1 MNLET
6 LFLLFIIYSFLGWL
20 MEEVLV
26 SIKEKKIVDR
36 GFLIGPICP
45 IYGSGA
51 LLITII
57 LENYHNDIIVLFI
70 LSTVLGAILEYFTS
84 YIMEKI
90 FKVRWWDYSHD
101 KYNLNGRI
109 CLKTSICFGILGVL
123 MIHFLNP
130 FFNHLLNLIP
140 NTILQIIAIILA
152 ILLIIDTILSFSIIS
167 KIKKIGLTGAKD
179 ATDEI
184 TAKVREVL
192 KNSSFFT
199 KRLVDAFPNFKV
211 KIKQE
216 VRKIGNNIEESV
228 QKLEKTRKSKK

>member
-1 MNLET
+1 MNLEI

-20 MEEVLV
+20 MEEILV

-45 IYGSGA
+45 IYGCGA
-51 LLITII
+51 LLITIV
-57 LENYHNDIIVLFI
+57 LANYHNDIPVLFI
-70 LSTVLGAILEYFTS
+70 LATVLGAVLEYFTS
-84 YIMEKI
+84 YIMEKL

-123 MIHFLNP
+123 MIHFFNP
-130 FFNHLLNLIP
+130 FFTSLLSLIS

-152 ILLIIDTILSFSIIS
+152 ILLVVDTILSFSVIS

-184 TAKVREVL
+184 TARVREVL

-199 KRLVDAFPNFKV
+199 KRLVNAFPNLKV
-211 KIKQE
+211 KIKDE
-216 VRKIGNNIEESV
+216 VRKIGNNIEEGI
-228 QKLEKTRKSKK
+228 QKIEKNRKNKK

>member
-1 MNLET
+1 MTLET

-20 MEEVLV
+20 MEELLV
-26 SIKEKKIVDR
+26 SIKEKKLVDR

-51 LLITII
+51 LLITIF
-57 LENYHNDIIVLFI
+57 LENYHNDILVLFVLATI
-70 LSTVLGAILEYFTS
+70 LGAILEYFTS

-109 CLKTSICFGILGVL
+109 CLKTSICFGILGVI

-130 FFNHLLNLIP
+130 FFLDLLELIP
-140 NTILQIIAIILA
+140 NTVLQVISIVLA
-152 ILLIIDTILSFSIIS
+152 ILLVIDTAVSFSVIS
-167 KIKKIGLTGAKD
+167 KIKKIDLSGARD

-192 KNSSFFT
+192 KSKSFFT
-199 KRLVDAFPNFKV
+199 KRLVDAFPNLKS
-211 KIKQE
+211 KIKEE
-216 VRKIGNNIEESV
+216 VKKLGINLEEELQKIEKIRKN
-228 QKLEKTRKSKK
+228 KK

>member
-6 LFLLFIIYSFLGWL
+6 LFLLFIIYSFLGWV
-20 MEEVLV
+20 MEEILV

-45 IYGSGA
+45 IYGCGA
-51 LLITII
+51 LLITIV
-57 LENYHNDIIVLFI
+57 LAKYHSDIPALFI
-70 LSTVLGAILEYFTS
+70 LATVLGAALEYFTS
-84 YIMEKI
+84 YIMEKL

-109 CLKTSICFGILGVL
+109 CLKTSVGFGLLGVL

-130 FFNHLLNLIP
+130 FFTHILSMIP

-152 ILLIIDTILSFSIIS
+152 ILLVIDTVLSFSIIS

-184 TAKVREVL
+184 SAKVKELL
-192 KNSSFFT
+192 KSKSFFT
-199 KRLVDAFPNFKV
+199 KRLVDAFPNL
-211 KIKQE
+211 KIKIKDE
-216 VRKIGNNIEESV
+216 VRKIGNNIEEGI
-228 QKLEKTRKSKK
+228 QKIEKNRKNKK

>member
-51 LLITII
+51 LLITIL
-57 LENYHNDIIVLFI
+57 LEKYHNDIIVLFI
-70 LSTVLGAILEYFTS
+70 LSTVLGAVLEYFTS
-84 YIMEKI
+84 YIMEKL

-130 FFNHLLNLIP
+130 FFTHLLNLIP
-140 NTILQIIAIILA
+140 NTVLQVIAIILA

-184 TAKVREVL
+184 TAKVREAL

-199 KRLVDAFPNFKV
+199 KRLADAFPNFKV

-228 QKLEKTRKSKK
+228 QKLEKTRKNKK